1 MWNSKSYRFSS
12 FADSVLKFS
21 TGIDIF
27 VCTPK
32 IEFSH
37 VSMYSPVQ
45 CYPEKQILC
54 KIFWFMVFN
63 GMIF

>member
-27 VCTPK
+27 VCIQKLSFPMFRCIVLSNAALK
-32 IEFSH
+32 SKFYAKSFGSWYLME
-37 VSMYSPVQ
+37 
-45 CYPEKQILC
+45 
-54 KIFWFMVFN
+54 
-63 GMIF
+63 